1 MANHKSAIKRARQNA
16 KRNERNR
23 QQRSRLNTM
32 VKKVTAAV
40 SESNPETAQQALGK
54 ALRTLDKSASRG
66 LIHKNK
72 AARKK
77 SRLARAVNKLTAG
90 AEPG

>member
-1 MANHKSAIKRARQNA
+1 MANHKSAIKRARQNT

-40 SESNPETAQQALGK
+40 SESDQEAAQQALGE

-66 LIHKNK
+66 LIHRNK

-77 SRLARAVNKLTAG
+77 SRLIRAVNKLTAG
-90 AEPG
+90 A